1 MSRVLDG
8 YPDAPP
14 EVRAALA
21 EALREVEG
29 FSIPP
34 VVLVPFRAS
43 RDSAAARLAWRAA
56 NPEESARYDALCARI
71 DRLETEAQAPR
82 TDVVDRE
89 LRRCG
94 VPLKVLADMRGPKFD
109 KTLEA
114 ISGTRGWAEVPRG
127 QRRSCLVLSGARGVG
142 KSCAAAWTASRFA
155 AQRRWWQ
162 GQPSGSTPRSVFCWL
177 HGPTVTTEAGFLADD
192 VEARFDQALT
202 AELLVLDDLEVKGG
216 KTGLLKVASLLS
228 QRFDSS
234 RWTVVTTNAVLE
246 QLAEALGSHV
256 GDRLLASHV
265 VACRSTVSL
274 RTGRAA

>member
-1 MSRVLDG
+1 MSRIVDG

-21 EALREVEG
+21 EALREVET
-29 FSIPP
+29 FTIPP
-34 VVLVPFRAS
+34 VVLVPFSAS
-43 RDSAAARLAWRAA
+43 RDSAAARLAWRQA

-82 TDVVDRE
+82 VDVIDRE

-94 VPLKVLADMRGPKFD
+94 VPVKVLADMRSAKFD
-109 KTLEA
+109 KTLEV
-114 ISGTRGWAEVPRG
+114 ISGTRAWAEVPRG
-127 QRRSCLVLSGARGVG
+127 ERRSCLVLSGAKGVG
-142 KSCAAAWTASRFA
+142 KSCAAAWTSARFA
-155 AQRRWWQ
+155 SQRRWWQ
-162 GQPSGSTPRSVFCWL
+162 GQPSGSTPRAAFVWL
-177 HGPTVTTEAGFLADD
+177 HGPTVTSEAGFLADD
-192 VEARFDQALT
+192 VEDRFDQALT
-202 AELLVLDDLEVKGG
+202 AELLVLDELQVKGG
-216 KTGLLKVASLLS
+216 KAGLLKAASLLA

-246 QLAEALGSHV
+246 QLAEALGQHV